1 MPKSA
6 VSPPGKPYGAGG
18 VWPIGIH
25 PAGVEPSATHT
36 HGGWGAPGTGCSP
49 AVSVANIAQ
58 TPDDPAMSQTVRLTG
73 LVVYP
78 VKSARGIALTE
89 AMVTPHGLAHDREW
103 MVVDEAGRFVT
114 QRQTPRMALIET
126 TLTAEALELRAPGLE
141 PLTIPRFR
149 SPGSPFEPTIPVT
162 VWRHATQALDEGD
175 RAAAWFS
182 EFLEQRARLVRWDPT
197 RRRLSSREWTGSRE
211 AENYFSDGYPF
222 LVASEE
228 SLADLNHRIGGGSDL
243 RMDRFRPNLVIAGGG
258 VGSEDQGTTLRSG
271 AVEFARV
278 KPCIRCVMTTTDQAT
293 TRRGPE
299 PLRTL
304 ARYRMDPRF
313 DSPLFGHNLILIRG
327 AGTTLRVGDTL
338 ETF

>member
-1 MPKSA
+1 M
-6 VSPPGKPYGAGG
+6 
-18 VWPIGIH
+18 
-25 PAGVEPSATHT
+25 
-36 HGGWGAPGTGCSP
+36 
-49 AVSVANIAQ
+49 
-58 TPDDPAMSQTVRLTG
+58 VRLTG

-78 VKSARGIALTE
+78 VKSARGIALTQSL
-89 AMVTPHGLAHDREW
+89 VTPHGLAHDREW

-114 QRQTPRMALIET
+114 QRQTPSMALIET
-126 TLTAEALELRAPGLE
+126 TLTDDALELRAPGME
-141 PLTIPRFR
+141 PLTVSRFR
-149 SPGSPFEPTIPVT
+149 APGSPFEPTIPVT
-162 VWRHATQALDEGD
+162 VWRHTTEALDEGD

-182 EFLEQRARLVRWDPT
+182 KFLELRARLVRWDPT
-197 RRRLSSREWTGSRE
+197 RRRLSSKEWTGSRE

-228 SLADLNHRIGGGSDL
+228 SLTDLNQRIGGSSDL
-243 RMDRFRPNLVIAGGG
+243 RMNRFRPNLVIAGGG
-258 VGSEDQGTTLRSG
+258 VGSEDQGTTLRSEG
-271 AVEFARV
+271 VEFARV
-278 KPCIRCVMTTTDQAT
+278 KPCIRCVMTTTDQET

-327 AGTTLRVGDTL
+327 AGATLRVGDSL

>member
-1 MPKSA
+1 
-6 VSPPGKPYGAGG
+6 
-18 VWPIGIH
+18 
-25 PAGVEPSATHT
+25 
-36 HGGWGAPGTGCSP
+36 
-49 AVSVANIAQ
+49 
-58 TPDDPAMSQTVRLTG
+58 MSQTVRLTG

-78 VKSARGIALTE
+78 VKSARGIALTQSL
-89 AMVTPHGLAHDREW
+89 VTQHGLTHDREW

-126 TLTAEALELRAPGLE
+126 ALTDDALELQAPGME
-141 PLTIPRFR
+141 PLRVARFR
-149 SPGSPFEPTIPVT
+149 ASGSPFEPTIPVT
-162 VWRHATQALDEGD
+162 VWRHATEALDEGD
-175 RAAAWFS
+175 RAATWFS
-182 EFLEQRARLVRWDPT
+182 EFLESRARLVRWDPT
-197 RRRLSSREWTGSRE
+197 RRRLSSKEWTGSRE

-228 SLADLNHRIGGGSDL
+228 SLADLNQRIGGGSDL
-243 RMDRFRPNLVIAGGG
+243 PMDRFRPNLVIAGGG
-258 VGSEDQGTTLRSG
+258 VGSEDQGTTLRSE

-278 KPCIRCVMTTTDQAT
+278 KPCIRCVMTTTDQET

-313 DSPLFGHNLILIRG
+313 DSPLFGHNLILTRG
-327 AGTTLRVGDTL
+327 AGATLRVGDSL

>member
-1 MPKSA
+1 
-6 VSPPGKPYGAGG
+6 
-18 VWPIGIH
+18 
-25 PAGVEPSATHT
+25 
-36 HGGWGAPGTGCSP
+36 
-49 AVSVANIAQ
+49 
-58 TPDDPAMSQTVRLTG
+58 MSQTVRLTG

-78 VKSARGIALTE
+78 VKSARGIALTQSL
-89 AMVTPHGLAHDREW
+89 VTQHGLTHDREW

-126 TLTAEALELRAPGLE
+126 ALTDDALELQAPGME
-141 PLTIPRFR
+141 PLRVARFR
-149 SPGSPFEPTIPVT
+149 ASGSPFEPTIPVT
-162 VWRHATQALDEGD
+162 VWRHATEALDEGD
-175 RAAAWFS
+175 RAGAWFS
-182 EFLEQRARLVRWDPT
+182 EFLESRARLVRWDPT
-197 RRRLSSREWTGSRE
+197 RRRLSSKDWTGSRE

-228 SLADLNHRIGGGSDL
+228 SLADLNQRIGGGSDL
-243 RMDRFRPNLVIAGGG
+243 PMDRFRPNLVIAGGG
-258 VGSEDQGTTLRSG
+258 VGSEDQGTTLRSE

-278 KPCIRCVMTTTDQAT
+278 KPCIRCVMTTTDQET

-313 DSPLFGHNLILIRG
+313 DSPLFGHNLILTRG
-327 AGTTLRVGDTL
+327 AGATLRVGDSL

>member
-1 MPKSA
+1 
-6 VSPPGKPYGAGG
+6 
-18 VWPIGIH
+18 
-25 PAGVEPSATHT
+25 
-36 HGGWGAPGTGCSP
+36 
-49 AVSVANIAQ
+49 
-58 TPDDPAMSQTVRLTG
+58 MSQTVRLTG

-78 VKSARGIALTE
+78 VKSARGIALTQSL
-89 AMVTPHGLAHDREW
+89 VTQHGLTHDREW

-126 TLTAEALELRAPGLE
+126 ALTDDALELQAPGME
-141 PLTIPRFR
+141 PLRVARFR
-149 SPGSPFEPTIPVT
+149 ASGSPFEPTIPVT
-162 VWRHATQALDEGD
+162 VWRHATEALDEGD

-182 EFLEQRARLVRWDPT
+182 EFLESRARLVRWDPT
-197 RRRLSSREWTGSRE
+197 RRRLSSKEWTGSRE

-228 SLADLNHRIGGGSDL
+228 SLADLNQRIGGGSDL
-243 RMDRFRPNLVIAGGG
+243 PMDRFRPNLVIAGGG
-258 VGSEDQGTTLRSG
+258 VGSEDQGTTLRRE

-278 KPCIRCVMTTTDQAT
+278 KPCIRCVMTTTDQET

-313 DSPLFGHNLILIRG
+313 DSPLFGHNLILTRG
-327 AGTTLRVGDTL
+327 AGATLRVGDSL

>member
-1 MPKSA
+1 
-6 VSPPGKPYGAGG
+6 
-18 VWPIGIH
+18 
-25 PAGVEPSATHT
+25 
-36 HGGWGAPGTGCSP
+36 
-49 AVSVANIAQ
+49 
-58 TPDDPAMSQTVRLTG
+58 MSQMVRLTG

-78 VKSARGIALTE
+78 VKSARGIALTQSL
-89 AMVTPHGLAHDREW
+89 VTSHGLTHDREW

-126 TLTAEALELRAPGLE
+126 ALTADALELRAPGLE
-141 PLTIPRFR
+141 PLTVPRFR
-149 SPGSPFEPTIPVT
+149 PPGSPFEATRPVT
-162 VWRHATQALDEGD
+162 VWRHATEALDEGD

-182 EFLEQRARLVRWDPT
+182 EFLELRARLVRWDPT
-197 RRRLSSREWTGSRE
+197 RRRLSSKEWTGSRE

-228 SLADLNHRIGGGSDL
+228 SLADLNQRIGGGSQL
-243 RMDRFRPNLVIAGGG
+243 PMDRFRPNLVIAGGG
-258 VGSEDQGTTLRSG
+258 VGSEDQGTTLRSE

-278 KPCIRCVMTTTDQAT
+278 KPCIRCVMTTTDQET

-327 AGTTLRVGDTL
+327 AGATLRVGDSL
-338 ETF
+338 ESF

>member
-1 MPKSA
+1 
-6 VSPPGKPYGAGG
+6 
-18 VWPIGIH
+18 
-25 PAGVEPSATHT
+25 
-36 HGGWGAPGTGCSP
+36 
-49 AVSVANIAQ
+49 
-58 TPDDPAMSQTVRLTG
+58 MSQMVRLTG

-78 VKSARGIALTE
+78 VKSARGIALTQSL
-89 AMVTPHGLAHDREW
+89 VTSHGLTHDREW

-126 TLTAEALELRAPGLE
+126 TLTADALELRAPGMEL
-141 PLTIPRFR
+141 LTVPRFR
-149 SPGSPFEPTIPVT
+149 APGSPFEPTIPVT
-162 VWRHATQALDEGD
+162 VWRHATEALDEGD

-182 EFLEQRARLVRWDPT
+182 EFLELRARLVRWDPT
-197 RRRLSSREWTGSRE
+197 RRRLSSKEWTGSRE

-228 SLADLNHRIGGGSDL
+228 SLADLNQRIGGGSDL
-243 RMDRFRPNLVIAGGG
+243 PMDRFRPNLVIAGGG
-258 VGSEDQGTTLRSG
+258 VGSEDHDTTLRSE

-278 KPCIRCVMTTTDQAT
+278 KPCIRCVMTTTDQET

-327 AGTTLRVGDTL
+327 AGTTLRVGDSL
-338 ETF
+338 ESF

>member
-1 MPKSA
+1 
-6 VSPPGKPYGAGG
+6 
-18 VWPIGIH
+18 
-25 PAGVEPSATHT
+25 
-36 HGGWGAPGTGCSP
+36 
-49 AVSVANIAQ
+49 
-58 TPDDPAMSQTVRLTG
+58 MSQLVRLTG

-78 VKSARGIALTE
+78 VKSARGIALTQSL
-89 AMVTPHGLAHDREW
+89 VTPHGLAHDREW

-126 TLTAEALELRAPGLE
+126 TLTADALELRAPGMEL
-141 PLTIPRFR
+141 LTVPRFR
-149 SPGSPFEPTIPVT
+149 APGSPFESTIPVT

-182 EFLEQRARLVRWDPT
+182 EFLELRARLVRWDPT
-197 RRRLSSREWTGSRE
+197 RRRLSSKEWTGSRE

-228 SLADLNHRIGGGSDL
+228 SLADLNQRIGGGSDL
-243 RMDRFRPNLVIAGGG
+243 PMDRFRPNLVIAGGG
-258 VGSEDQGTTLRSG
+258 VGSEDHDTTLRSE

-278 KPCIRCVMTTTDQAT
+278 KPCIRCVMTTTDQET

-327 AGTTLRVGDTL
+327 AGTTLRVGDSL
-338 ETF
+338 ESF

>member
-1 MPKSA
+1 M
-6 VSPPGKPYGAGG
+6 
-18 VWPIGIH
+18 
-25 PAGVEPSATHT
+25 
-36 HGGWGAPGTGCSP
+36 
-49 AVSVANIAQ
+49 
-58 TPDDPAMSQTVRLTG
+58 VRLTG

-78 VKSARGIALTE
+78 VKSARGIALTQSL
-89 AMVTPHGLAHDREW
+89 VTSHGLAHDREW

-126 TLTAEALELRAPGLE
+126 TLTADALELRAPGMEL
-141 PLTIPRFR
+141 LTVPRFR
-149 SPGSPFEPTIPVT
+149 APGSPFEPTIPVT

-182 EFLEQRARLVRWDPT
+182 EFLELRARLVRWDPT
-197 RRRLSSREWTGSRE
+197 RRRLSSKEWTGSRE

-228 SLADLNHRIGGGSDL
+228 SLTDLNQRIGGGSQL
-243 RMDRFRPNLVIAGGG
+243 PMDRFRPNLVIAGGG
-258 VGSEDQGTTLRSG
+258 VGSEDHGTTLRSE

-278 KPCIRCVMTTTDQAT
+278 KPCIRCVMTTTDQET

-327 AGTTLRVGDTL
+327 AGTTLRVGDSL
-338 ETF
+338 ESF